1 MANVN
6 NAFAALLGAGEAP
19 SAGKAKKKS
28 KAKQAE
34 QNGSHAVDV
43 LAPVPATT
51 NGHAATPSVVEVSEA
66 IAILE
71 RAAREARSIAEKSKL
86 WKEWGRQVRAGGK
99 LQAAPSIDLH
109 DDFFMQAADRGGK
122 GIKYRAAGG
131 ATLDFKQ
138 V

>member
-19 SAGKAKKKS
+19 SAGKAKKKN

-43 LAPVPATT
+43 LASVPATS
-51 NGHAATPSVVEVSEA
+51 NGHAATPSVVDVSEA

-86 WKEWGRQVRAGGK
+86 WKEWGRQVRSA
-99 LQAAPSIDLH
+99 
-109 DDFFMQAADRGGK
+109 
-122 GIKYRAAGG
+122 
-131 ATLDFKQ
+131 
-138 V
+138 